1 LIDLRGHFGLARFFA
16 SRCSFPFLLQKIMS
30 KLLRK
35 SHALLFSL
43 ITGSLV
49 SAPAG
54 TALDFA
60 DHATHIAAISDELVQ
75 VITGSTYSFTV
86 DCPEDLGPV
95 STGLNADEL
104 ATQLKA
110 KQGSPQAY
118 RVTTRAGV
126 AKSEGEIVTGHQ
138 LIVTSGDQT
147 KTYQLEVQKMAL
159 SGQLRLEHDKIT
171 ANTSRDFTL
180 YFTAGQRTPRAT
192 VQINVPPGIE
202 VTLDNTTV
210 NVIGRGDV
218 TLRGLATQSI
228 GRTGTNYSYSKVGE
242 VAISRTPDG
251 GSQLTFTGLDL
262 RPANGPDL
270 KLVISGVRVVKVGKL
285 TFSAKYTTAE
295 PEVLT
300 SPGVG
305 AEVATLEVIKTIS
318 DFTRGLDRSSPYR
331 ETPETYTSAIFRWT
345 AGDKTAAVKLQQ
357 SLDEGKTW
365 SPTTAKVNL
374 ANSSATVFGLQPDRL
389 YGFRLVVD
397 DGDHRGAS
405 NPAWFCTGKRDI
417 KSFGIAGDGTQDDT
431 DAINNA
437 IKWLAKIG
445 GGTLRFSDGVYQVRT
460 VHLQSDVY
468 LYLDSGATIR
478 AIRGGDA
485 PEPTWFS
492 DKQYRSGLSPTAPGP
507 YRNPENWLTKQ
518 DVGHTYF
525 RNSMFFAERMDNIRI
540 IGTGRITGNGNLVTG
555 DRVMDGVPDKR
566 NDKMFTFKLCTNI
579 EIGGLHRDEDLWY
592 DPEKDEPYY
601 ITKSGGKDFNTA
613 NMLNIDRGGHFVL
626 LATGTDDITVHNT
639 YFARHDGTNA
649 RDIYDFMACRNVTV
663 NNIYSKVSSDDIVKL
678 GSDCS
683 LGFTRPASNYRI
695 RNVIGD
701 TNCNLF
707 QIGSET
713 ADDITDVHV
722 DNIYVLGSNKAG
734 FSISTND
741 GATVKDIHLNCGHTG
756 PIHSR
761 SKMYRTRAPF
771 FISISNRGRVLGAD
785 VQQYSFTENG
795 VERNELL
802 CRNVNIGVVENII
815 LNAIDIAEVYAGSS
829 HGNRSE
835 RWKAFDGKQ
844 SRATPIVA
852 GYALPESPVVQG
864 GLDFTLPNGQHVG
877 RIKNIEF
884 NDVQVLVK
892 GGNPL
897 ADCEQSPRELGVGQ
911 YNVSNLGVQPAYGL
925 WVRHAE
931 NLKATNCTFN
941 YEQRDSRY
949 AVFLDDVI
957 GARISSVKWVQARDN
972 KHVLGLRDATDVRL
986 AEVVCYDDVW
996 GQAPVLMPRVVHQ
1009 GSAGRKSYPGRPQ

>member
-1 LIDLRGHFGLARFFA
+1 
-16 SRCSFPFLLQKIMS
+16 MS
-30 KLLRK
+30 KLLRV
-35 SHALLFSL
+35 SHALLLSL
-43 ITGSLV
+43 MAGSSA

-60 DHATHIAAISDELVQ
+60 DRATHIAAITDDSVQ

-86 DCPEDLGPV
+86 DSPEDQGPV
-95 STGLNADEL
+95 STGLKADEL
-104 ATQLKA
+104 AAQLKA
-110 KQGSPQAY
+110 KHGSPQTY
-118 RVTTRAGV
+118 RVKTRAGV
-126 AKSEGEIVTGHQ
+126 AQSEGEIVTGDQ

-159 SGQLRLEHDKIT
+159 SGQLRLERDKIT
-171 ANTSRDFTL
+171 ANTTRDLTL

-210 NVIGRGDV
+210 SVIGRGDV
-218 TLRGLATQSI
+218 TLRGLASQSI

-251 GSQLTFTGLDL
+251 GLRLTFTGLDL

-270 KLVISGVRVVKVGKL
+270 KLVISGVRVAKVGKL
-285 TFSAKYTTAE
+285 PFSATYTTTE

-305 AEVATLEVIKTIS
+305 SELAVLEVIETIS
-318 DFTRGLDRSSPYR
+318 DFTRVLDKSSPYR
-331 ETPETYTSAIFRWT
+331 ETPETYTSASFRWS

-365 SPTTAKVNL
+365 SPATAKVNL
-374 ANSSATVFGLQPDRL
+374 PNSSTTVSGLQPDRL
-389 YGFRLVVD
+389 YGFRLVID
-397 DGDHRGAS
+397 DGEHRGTS
-405 NPAWFCTGKRDI
+405 NPAWFYTGKRNI
-417 KSFGIAGDGTQDDT
+417 KSFGVVGDGTQDDT
-431 DAINNA
+431 DAINMA

-525 RNSMFFAERMDNIRI
+525 RNSMFFAERMENIKI
-540 IGTGRITGNGNLVTG
+540 IGTGRITGAGNLVTG
-555 DRVMDGVPDKR
+555 DRVMDNSPDNR
-566 NDKMFTFKLCTNI
+566 SDKMFTFKLCTNI

-601 ITKSGGKDFNTA
+601 LTKSRGKVFNTA
-613 NMLNIDRGGHFVL
+613 SMLNIDRGGHFVL
-626 LATGTDDITVHNT
+626 LATGTDDILVHNT

-649 RDIYDFMACRNVTV
+649 RDIYDFMACNNVTV
-663 NNIYSKVSSDDIVKL
+663 VNIYSKVSSDDIVKL

-683 LGFTRPASNYRI
+683 LGFTRPAKNYRI

-713 ADDITDVHV
+713 ADDVTDVHV

-741 GATVKDIHLNCGHTG
+741 GGTVRDIHLNCGHTG

-785 VQQYSFTENG
+785 VQRYSFLENG

-802 CRNVNIGVVENII
+802 CQNVNIGIVENII

-829 HGNRSE
+829 HANRTV
-835 RWKAFDGKQ
+835 RWKPFDGKQ
-844 SRATPIVA
+844 SHATPIVA
-852 GYALPESPVVQG
+852 GYALPDSSAVRG

-877 RIKNIEF
+877 RIRNIQF
-884 NDVQVLVK
+884 NDVHVLVK
-892 GGNPL
+892 GGNPKS
-897 ADCEQSPRELGVGQ
+897 DCEQAPRELGVGQ

-931 NLKATNCTFN
+931 NLTVTNCTFN

-949 AVFLDDVI
+949 AIFLDDVI

-972 KHVLGLRDATDVRL
+972 QNVLGLRDATDIRL

-996 GQAPVLMPRVVHQ
+996 GQAPVLMPGVDHRENKEQ
-1009 GSAGRKSYPGRPQ
+1009 KSYPSQSR

>member
-1 LIDLRGHFGLARFFA
+1 
-16 SRCSFPFLLQKIMS
+16 MN

-35 SHALLFSL
+35 SCALVLSL
-43 ITGSLV
+43 IAGNGIA
-49 SAPAG
+49 APAG
-54 TALDFA
+54 GTEIDFA
-60 DHATHIAAISDELVQ
+60 DHATHIARITNDAVTL
-75 VITGSTYSFTV
+75 ITGSTYSFTV
-86 DCPEDLGPV
+86 DSPEDQGPV
-95 STGLNADEL
+95 STGLQVE
-104 ATQLKA
+104 QLVAQFKPLSGA
-110 KQGSPQAY
+110 AQTYQVVNSSGRPKQ
-118 RVTTRAGV
+118 
-126 AKSEGEIVTGHQ
+126 EGEIVTGDR
-138 LIVTSGDQT
+138 LVVTSGKQT
-147 KTYQLEVQKMAL
+147 KTYQIEVQKMAV
-159 SGQLRLEHDKIT
+159 SGHLRLERDRIT
-171 ANTSRDFTL
+171 ANTTRDVTL
-180 YFTAGQRTPRAT
+180 YFTAGQRSPRAT

-210 NVIGRGDV
+210 NVIGRGAV
-218 TLRGLATQSI
+218 TLRGLRTQSI

-242 VAISRTPDG
+242 VAITRTADG

-270 KLVISGVRVVKVGKL
+270 KLVISEVRLAKPGTL
-285 TFSAKYTTAE
+285 TFSAKYSTTE

-305 AEVATLEVIKTIS
+305 AEVASLAVVETIS
-318 DFTRGLDRSSPYR
+318 DFARVLEKGSPYR
-331 ETPETYTSAIFRWT
+331 ETAETYTSASFQWT
-345 AGDKTAAVKLQQ
+345 SGGSKAKVQLQQ

-365 SPTTAKVNL
+365 LPAAGKMDLAKSV
-374 ANSSATVFGLQPDRL
+374 ATVSGLAAERL
-389 YGFRLVVD
+389 HGFRLAVAE
-397 DGDHRGAS
+397 GEHRGFS
-405 NPAWFCTGKRDI
+405 NPAWFYSGKRDI
-417 KSFGIAGDGTQDDT
+417 KSFGVSGDGKQDDT
-431 DAINNA
+431 EAINGA
-437 IKWLAKIG
+437 IRWLAGIG
-445 GGTLRFSDGVYQVRT
+445 GGTLRFSAGIYNVRT

-468 LYLDSGATIR
+468 LYLDSGATIK
-478 AIRGGDA
+478 ALKNGDA
-485 PEPTWFS
+485 PEAAWFS

-525 RNSMFFAERMDNIRI
+525 RNSIFFAERMDNIKI

-555 DRVMDGVPDKR
+555 DRVMDNPPDNR
-566 NDKMFTFKLCTNI
+566 SDKIFTFKLCTNI
-579 EIGGLHRDEDLWY
+579 EIGGLHREEDLWY
-592 DPEKDEPYY
+592 DSEKDEPYY
-601 ITKSGGKDFNTA
+601 IGKNGGKDFNTA
-613 NMLNIDRGGHFVL
+613 NLLHVDRGGHFVL
-626 LATGTDDITVHNT
+626 LATGTDNISVHNT
-639 YFARHDGTNA
+639 YFAKHDGGNA
-649 RDIYDFMACRNVTV
+649 RDIYDFMACNNVTV
-663 NNIYSKVSSDDIVKL
+663 RNIYSKVSSDDIVKL

-683 LGFTRPASNYRI
+683 LGFTRPVSNYRI

-785 VQQYSFTENG
+785 VERYSFMENG

-815 LNAIDIAEVYAGSS
+815 LNAIDIAEVYGGSS
-829 HGNRSE
+829 HANRAV
-835 RWKAFDGKQ
+835 RWKPFDGKQ
-844 SRATPIVA
+844 NRATPIVA
-852 GYALPESPVVQG
+852 GYALPDSSVVQG

-877 RIKNIEF
+877 RIKNIVF
-884 NDVQVLVK
+884 NDVHVLVK
-892 GGNPL
+892 GGNP
-897 ADCEQSPRELGVGQ
+897 ATDRDQAPRELGVGQ

-931 NLKATNCTFN
+931 NLVVTNCTFN

-949 AVFLDDVI
+949 AIFLDDVI
-957 GARISSVKWVQARDN
+957 GARIGPVKWVQARDSEN
-972 KHVLGLRDATDVRL
+972 ILGMRGASDVHL
-986 AEVVCYDDVW
+986 ANAVCYDDVW
-996 GQAPVLMPRVVHQ
+996 GQAPVQMPRVVHQ
-1009 GSAGRKSYPGRPQ
+1009 GSAGRKSYPGRLP

>member
-1 LIDLRGHFGLARFFA
+1 
-16 SRCSFPFLLQKIMS
+16 MS
-30 KLLRK
+30 KPLRMSRTLL
-35 SHALLFSL
+35 LSL
-43 ITGSLV
+43 ITGSVV
-49 SAPAG
+49 SAKAG
-54 TALDFA
+54 TVLDFA
-60 DHATHIAAISDELVQ
+60 DHATHIAAITDDSVQ
-75 VITGSTYSFTV
+75 LITGSTYSFTV
-86 DCPEDLGPV
+86 DSPEDQGPV
-95 STGLNADEL
+95 STGLKVDEL

-110 KQGSPQAY
+110 KDGSPQTY

-126 AKSEGEIVTGHQ
+126 AKTDGEIVTGDQ
-138 LIVTSGDQT
+138 LIVASGDQS
-147 KTYQLEVQKMAL
+147 KSYQLEVQKLAL
-159 SGQLRLEHDKIT
+159 SGQLRLERDTIT
-171 ANTSRDFTL
+171 ANTTRELTL

-192 VQINVPPGIE
+192 VQITVPPGIE
-202 VTLDNTTV
+202 VTLDSTMV

-228 GRTGTNYSYSKVGE
+228 GRTGTHYSYSKVGE
-242 VAISRTPDG
+242 VALARTPDG
-251 GSQLTFTGLDL
+251 GSRLTFTGLDL

-270 KLVISGVRVVKVGKL
+270 KLVISGVRLTKPGKL
-285 TFSAKYTTAE
+285 AFSAKYTTAE

-305 AEVATLEVIKTIS
+305 AEVATLSVVETIS
-318 DFTRGLDRSSPYR
+318 DFTRALDKRSPYR
-331 ETPETYTSAIFRWT
+331 ETPETYTSANFRWT
-345 AGDKTAAVKLQQ
+345 AGNKTGAVKLQQ

-365 SPTTAKVNL
+365 SPVVAKMDQDNGG
-374 ANSSATVFGLQPDRL
+374 ATISGLQPDQL
-389 YGFRLVVD
+389 YGFRLMVEA
-397 DGDHRGAS
+397 GEHRGAS
-405 NPAWFCTGKRDI
+405 NPAWFYTGKRDI
-417 KSFGIAGDGTQDDT
+417 KSFGVAGDGIQDDT

-437 IKWLAKIG
+437 IKWLADIG
-445 GGTLRFSDGVYQVRT
+445 GGTLHFSDGVYQVRT

-525 RNSMFFAERMDNIRI
+525 RNSMFFAERMDNIKI

-555 DRVMDGVPDKR
+555 DRVMDNSPDNR
-566 NDKMFTFKLCTNI
+566 SDKMFTFKLCTNI
-579 EIGGLHRDEDLWY
+579 EIGGRHRDEDLWY
-592 DPEKDEPYY
+592 DPKKDEPYY
-601 ITKSGGKDFNTA
+601 LTKSGGRDFNCD
-613 NMLNIDRGGHFVL
+613 NMLQIDRGGHFVL
-626 LATGTDDITVHNT
+626 LATGTDDILVHNT
-639 YFARHDGTNA
+639 YFAKHDGTNA
-649 RDIYDFMACRNVTV
+649 RDIYDFMACNNVTV
-663 NNIYSKVSSDDIVKL
+663 VNIYSKVSSDDIVKL

-683 LGFTRPASNYRI
+683 LGFTRSASNYRI

-713 ADDITDVHV
+713 AADITDVHV

-785 VQQYSFTENG
+785 VQRYSFLENG

-815 LNAIDIAEVYAGSS
+815 LNGIDIAEVYAGSS
-829 HGNRSE
+829 HANRAV
-835 RWKAFDGKQ
+835 RWKPFDGKQ

-852 GYALPESPVVQG
+852 GYALPESSVVKG

-877 RIKNIEF
+877 RIRNIQF
-884 NDVQVLVK
+884 NDVHVLVK

-897 ADCEQSPRELGVGQ
+897 SDCEQSPRELGVGQ

-931 NLKATNCTFN
+931 NLTVTNCSFN

-949 AVFLDDVI
+949 AVFLDDVV
-957 GARISSVKWVQARDN
+957 GARIGSVKWVQARDN
-972 KHVLGLRDATDVRL
+972 QNVLGLRDATDVSFT
-986 AEVVCYDDVW
+986 EVVCYDDIW
-996 GQAPVLMPRVVHQ
+996 GQSPALMPRVVHR
-1009 GSAGRKSYPGRPQ
+1009 GNKGRISYPGRSP

>member
-1 LIDLRGHFGLARFFA
+1 M
-16 SRCSFPFLLQKIMS
+16 SR
-30 KLLRK
+30 LLRV
-35 SHALLFSL
+35 SHALLLSL
-43 ITGSLV
+43 MAGSSA

-54 TALDFA
+54 TALSFA
-60 DHATHIAAISDELVQ
+60 DRATHIAAITDDSVQ

-86 DCPEDLGPV
+86 DSPEDQGPV
-95 STGLNADEL
+95 STGLKADEL
-104 ATQLKA
+104 AAQLNGKH
-110 KQGSPQAY
+110 GSPQTY

-126 AKSEGEIVTGHQ
+126 AKTEGEIVSGDQ

-147 KTYQLEVQKMAL
+147 KTYQLGVQKMAL
-159 SGQLRLEHDKIT
+159 SGQLRLERDTIT
-171 ANTSRDFTL
+171 ANTTRDLTL

-218 TLRGLATQSI
+218 RLRGLATQSI

-251 GSQLTFTGLDL
+251 SSRLTFTGLDL

-270 KLVISGVRVVKVGKL
+270 KLVIADVRVAKVGKL
-285 TFSAKYTTAE
+285 TFSASYTTTE

-305 AEVATLEVIKTIS
+305 SELALLEVIETIS
-318 DFTRGLDRSSPYR
+318 DFTRVLDESSPYR
-331 ETPETYTSAIFRWT
+331 ETPETYTSASFRWT

-365 SPTTAKVNL
+365 SSVTAKVNL
-374 ANSSATVFGLQPDRL
+374 VNCSATVSGLQPDRL
-389 YGFRLVVD
+389 YGFRLVID

-405 NPAWFCTGKRDI
+405 NPAWFYTGKRDI
-417 KSFGIAGDGTQDDT
+417 KSFGIAGDGIQDDT

-437 IKWLAKIG
+437 IKWLANIG
-445 GGTLRFSDGVYQVRT
+445 GGTLRFSAGVYQVRT

-525 RNSMFFAERMDNIRI
+525 RNSMFFAERMDNIKI
-540 IGTGRITGNGNLVTG
+540 IGTGRITGAGNLVTG
-555 DRVMDGVPDKR
+555 DRLMDNSPDNR
-566 NDKMFTFKLCTNI
+566 SDKMFTFKLCTNI

-601 ITKSGGKDFNTA
+601 LTKSGGKDFEAA

-626 LATGTDDITVHNT
+626 LATGTDDILVHNT

-663 NNIYSKVSSDDIVKL
+663 VNIYSKVSSDDIVKL

-785 VQQYSFTENG
+785 VQRYSFMENG

-802 CRNVNIGVVENII
+802 CQNVNIGVVENII

-829 HGNRSE
+829 HANRAV
-835 RWKAFDGKQ
+835 RWKPFDGKQ

-852 GYALPESPVVQG
+852 GYALPESSAVQG
-864 GLDFTLPNGQHVG
+864 GLDFTLPNGQHIG
-877 RIKNIEF
+877 RIQNIQF
-884 NDVQVLVK
+884 NDVHVLVK
-892 GGNPL
+892 GGHPQS
-897 ADCEQSPRELGVGQ
+897 DCEQSPRELGVGQ

-931 NLKATNCTFN
+931 NLIVTNCTFN

-949 AVFLDDVI
+949 AIFLDDVI

-972 KHVLGLRDATDVRL
+972 QNVLGLRDATDVRL
-986 AEVVCYDDVW
+986 ADALCYDEIW
-996 GQAPVLMPRVVHQ
+996 GQSPAQMPHIDHRE
-1009 GSAGRKSYPGRPQ
+1009 GKGRKSYPGRLP